1 MAACALWMW
10 YYGSLDV
17 TLYDDEAEAADDA
30 VWIEDRGEGSCAGV
44 QFPDGVYVD
53 RDDWQAWDEAQ
64 DRRREDEKAEVE
76 MYAKMRAELPPHR
89 RIKAPFG
96 DRTTTDIPADY
107 PSWVGTP
114 VAG

>member
-17 TLYDDEAEAADDA
+17 TLYDDEAEAADAA
-30 VWIEDRGEGSCAGV
+30 VRIEDRGEGSCAGI

-53 RDDWQAWDEAQ
+53 RDDWQAWDEAW
-64 DRRREDEKAEVE
+64 DRRREAEEAEAE
-76 MYAKMRAELPPHR
+76 MYAEMPPER
-89 RIKAPFG
+89 RVKVPFA
-96 DRTTTDIPADY
+96 DRTTTIPADY
-107 PSWVGTP
+107 PLWVGTP

>member
-1 MAACALWMW
+1 MPLFA
-10 YYGSLDV
+10 V
-17 TLYDDEAEAADDA
+17 TLDNLRTRKLTGAE
-30 VWIEDRGEGSCAGV
+30 RGHFLANRYPLS
-44 QFPDGVYVD
+44 DH
-53 RDDWQAWDEAQ
+53 WDEAQ

-114 VAG
+114 GVG

>member
-17 TLYDDEAEAADDA
+17 TLYDDEAEAADAA
-30 VWIEDRGEGSCAGV
+30 VSIEDRGEGSCAGV
-44 QFPDGVYVD
+44 QFPDGSFID
-53 RDDWQAWDEAQ
+53 RDFWNAWDEAQ
-64 DRRREDEKAEVE
+64 DRRREAEKAEVE
-76 MYAKMRAELPPHR
+76 WCAKMRAGLPPPR

-96 DRTTTDIPADY
+96 DRVIAIPADY

-114 VAG
+114 VVG